1 MQKKENDSSAGHES
15 GRSVKRRGSSGTM
28 MSLCEDLQQEESA
41 SAMIGVYYE
50 ANKIKK
56 IQKTKGRS
64 NEDVKDHCN
73 CSD

>member
-1 MQKKENDSSAGHES
+1 
-15 GRSVKRRGSSGTM
+15 M
-28 MSLCEDLQQEESA
+28 MSFCEDLKQEGTA
-41 SAMIGVYYE
+41 SAETEVYYG

-64 NEDVKDHCN
+64 NEDVKDHCY